1 MAKFEVSE
9 EQTGRFEG
17 LYANNPDDKGKETYA
32 GVARKHWPKWEGWR
46 IIDQI
51 KTSYGTSAS
60 VINRQAKANHNLSRM
75 ISDFYKQ
82 NFWDTLR
89 LDLFQDQQ
97 LADSV
102 YDFGVNSGTNR
113 AAKYLQKAINAYH
126 KPKISEDGQIG
137 PTTLN
142 ALHTINPID
151 LHTTYNN
158 LREDFYRSIAK
169 GNQAQ
174 FLRSWLSRLK
184 PYSIVK
190 MAQNKLGLNP
200 DGEYGPQTKQAVINF
215 QKFNG
220 LTPDGIIGPKTI
232 SELQNVIV

>member
-1 MAKFEVSE
+1 MAKFEIAEKITGASE
-9 EQTGRFEG
+9 GG
-17 LYANNPDDKGKETYA
+17 YANHKSDTGGRTINGIAYN
-32 GVARKHWPKWEGWR
+32 HWPKWKGWVR
-46 IIDQI
+46 VLAIIS
-51 KTSYGTSAS
+51 KVGENAKL
-60 VINRQAKANHNLSRM
+60 INAEVKKDPFLHAW
-75 ISDFYKQ
+75 ISEFYKQ
-82 NFWDTLR
+82 NFWDTLK

-97 LADSV
+97 IADSV

-113 AAKYLQKAINAYH
+113 AAKYLQKTINAYV
-126 KPKISEDGQIG
+126 KPKIAEDGQIG

-142 ALHTINPID
+142 ALHSINPIA

-200 DGEYGPQTKQAVINF
+200 DGVYGPQTKQAVINF
-215 QKFNG
+215 QKFHG